1 MRIIHVVHSYF
12 PRIGGI
18 ERAVQYLAEEQAK
31 LGHEVMVITS
41 NVEVA
46 SSPKEETINGVNV
59 VRLGSRKLLYND
71 LTIPNEEP
79 PIEGVDII
87 HAHSQNSLFSI
98 TVSKKLKI
106 KAYGKVVFHLMAI
119 DAFKDHPNI
128 FIRLIAPYYGR
139 RNTRAA
145 LEIADL
151 PLVRSIRDLEILRKR
166 YGVEAEYL
174 PDAVPDYYFT
184 AEKSDPDRFRE
195 KFGIKQEKFFLFI
208 GRMHKLKGPQ
218 VLVRALK
225 YVNEDIAAVFIG
237 PDGGYLGKTLD
248 LAEKIGVKRRV
259 YYLGY
264 VDEKT
269 KIEALDSATALVLP
283 SLANYVEVYPMA
295 ISEAWAR
302 EKPVIASSVGGIP
315 YRVKQGING
324 LLVNPSDPKM
334 LAEGMLKLL
343 DDEESAKEMGKN
355 GRKDVFSWREIAEK
369 SIQLYEQVLEE

>member
-1 MRIIHVVHSYF
+1 MRIAHVVHSYF

-18 ERAVQYLAEEQAK
+18 ERAVQYLAEEQVK
-31 LGHEVMVITS
+31 LGNDVMVVSS
-41 NVEVA
+41 NIGVIG
-46 SSPKEETINGVNV
+46 PREEIIGGVNV
-59 VRLGSRKLLYND
+59 IRLKSRRLLYND
-71 LTIPNEEP
+71 LILPFEEP
-79 PIEGVDII
+79 YIKDIDII

-98 TVSKKLKI
+98 TVSKRLKI
-106 KAYGKVVFHLMAI
+106 KAHGKVVFHLMAI

-128 FIRLIAPYYGR
+128 FVRLIAPYYGR
-139 RNTRAA
+139 RNTRTA

-151 PLVRSIRDLEILRKR
+151 LLVRSIRDSEILRKR
-166 YGVEAEYL
+166 YNVEAEYL

-225 YVNEDIAAVFIG
+225 YVDEDIAAVFIG
-237 PDGGYLGKTLD
+237 PDGGYLRKTMN
-248 LAEKIGVKRRV
+248 LAEKIDVTRRV

-269 KIEALDSATALVLP
+269 KVEALDSATALALP
-283 SLANYVEVYPMA
+283 SLADYVEVYPMV

-315 YRVKQGING
+315 NRVKHGING
-324 LLVNPSDPKM
+324 LLVNPSDPRM
-334 LAEGMLKLL
+334 LAEAMLKLAS
-343 DDEESAKEMGKN
+343 EEGLAEEIGRN
-355 GRKDVFSWREIAEK
+355 GRKEVLSWREVAEK
-369 SIQLYEQVLEE
+369 SIQLYKQVL